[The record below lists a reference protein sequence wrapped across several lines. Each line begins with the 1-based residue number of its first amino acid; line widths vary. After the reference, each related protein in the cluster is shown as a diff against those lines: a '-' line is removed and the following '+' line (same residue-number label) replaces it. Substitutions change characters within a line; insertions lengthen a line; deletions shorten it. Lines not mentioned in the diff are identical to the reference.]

1 MRLAIF
7 IAVLALPVA
16 AQLPFPYPAGDA
28 KIPSPRHH
36 GRHKADQ
43 SQQQTI
49 ETTGTT
55 VSNDGAKLVVHTPDG
70 RWLTMSVTPQT
81 KFTQDGS
88 SISSSAV
95 VPGKRVHVSADED
108 DQMNLTAATVELLKS
123 APPTVAAAPK
133 VAPPSGRQSAPAANR
148 SAILTPPEAPGAPVL
163 RRGKPNSPELYGSSS
178 SSNASAPSAPAK
190 QSDGDFDFTITSP
203 APPPAVHARFDALV
217 EQARRWVATFT
228 NGLPNYLCNQDTTRY
243 VEESRDSGWEAQDVV
258 TAKVVYDHGQEQYS
272 DITVGGRKTK
282 KSMMQLGGQTST
294 GEFASLLYSLFNPER
309 EAAFNFK
316 NSSST
321 DGHPVAIYNFQVLLP
336 RSDWSIIVGGQLLR
350 PAYSGTVWID
360 KKSAV
365 VRRLEMQAD
374 NIPHDFPM
382 SYVSTAVDY
391 DLVSLGT
398 QQFLLPVHAS
408 NISCQR
414 DTTVCAKNTIDF
426 RNYHKFEGSTTITYG
441 K

>member
-1 MRLAIF
+1 MMRPAIF
-7 IAVLALPVA
+7 IAVMALPMA
-16 AQLPFPYPAGDA
+16 AQLPFPYPTGEA

-36 GRHKADQ
+36 GRHQAAQ
-43 SQQQTI
+43 TQQTI
-49 ETTGTT
+49 EATGIT
-55 VSNDGAKLVVHTPDG
+55 VSNDSTKLVVHTPDG
-70 RWLTMSVTPQT
+70 RWLTMTVTPQT
-81 KFTQDGS
+81 KFTQSGS

-95 VPGKRVHVSADED
+95 IPGKRVHVSADED
-108 DQMNLTAATVELLKS
+108 DQMNLTAATVELLK
-123 APPTVAAAPK
+123 ATPPVAAPQAAPGSM
-133 VAPPSGRQSAPAANR
+133 AAPAPATNQ

-163 RRGKPNSPELYGSSS
+163 RHGKPNNPELYGSSS
-178 SSNASAPSAPAK
+178 SANASAPTK

-203 APPPAVHARFDALV
+203 TPPPAVHARFDALV
-217 EQARRWVATFT
+217 EKARHWVATFT
-228 NGLPNYLCNQDTTRY
+228 SGLPNYLCNQDTTRY
-243 VEESRDSGWEAQDVV
+243 VEESRDTGWQAQDIV
-258 TAKVVYDHGQEQYS
+258 TAKVIYDQGHEQYS

-294 GEFASLLYSLFNPER
+294 GEFASLLDSLFNPAR
-309 EAAFNFK
+309 EAAFTFK

-321 DGHPVAIYNFQVLLP
+321 DGNPVAIYNFQVLLP

-360 KKSAV
+360 RKKAV

-374 NIPHDFPM
+374 HIPHDFPM

-426 RNYHKFEGSTTITYG
+426 RNYHKYEGSTTITYG